1 MRPTA
6 GSGPIRRACASA
18 SDLAQALL
26 GRPRVLL
33 LDEPT
38 TGLDPALR
46 QTFYEILNELRDDG
60 ATVLI
65 SSHALNELED
75 RAEHVLIMNRGLL
88 VAQGTLSELR
98 SISQLPIRVSLDFAP
113 GATVPA
119 AWMNGASVATPR
131 GRILLVPDEARKMDV
146 LRAAAGDPNVTN
158 IEIAAPT
165 LDELYA
171 HFLNTSGE
179 RRVRTIVIIAVK
191 EIQEGLRNR
200 WVLATTLLLAA
211 LALSLTFL
219 GSAPTGNV
227 GAGALDVVVVSLSS
241 LTIFLLPLIAL
252 LISHDA
258 VVGEMERG
266 TMTLLLSYPV
276 GRGQVIL
283 GKFCGHVL
291 ILAFATV
298 IGYGAAAAALAI
310 TGASVLAASWYAF
323 ASMLG
328 TSIMLGAVFVAVG
341 YLISSL
347 VRDRGTAAG
356 ISVGVWLL
364 MVLVFDM
371 ALLGVL
377 VVDQGKIVSAPVL
390 EALLFLNPTDLYR
403 MTNLTGFNVS
413 QFSGMAGLAGTATTS
428 VGALLMGLTAW
439 VVAPLGLAAA
449 FFARR
454 EL

>member
-1 MRPTA
+1 M
-6 GSGPIRRACASA
+6 
-18 SDLAQALL
+18 
-26 GRPRVLL
+26 
-33 LDEPT
+33 
-38 TGLDPALR
+38 
-46 QTFYEILNELRDDG
+46 
-60 ATVLI
+60 
-65 SSHALNELED
+65 
-75 RAEHVLIMNRGLL
+75 
-88 VAQGTLSELR
+88 
-98 SISQLPIRVSLDFAP
+98 
-113 GATVPA
+113 
-119 AWMNGASVATPR
+119 
-131 GRILLVPDEARKMDV
+131 
-146 LRAAAGDPNVTN
+146 
-158 IEIAAPT
+158 
-165 LDELYA
+165 
-171 HFLNTSGE
+171 
-179 RRVRTIVIIAVK
+179 RTIVIIAVK

-266 TMTLLLSYPV
+266 TMILLLSYPV

-328 TSIMLGAVFVAVG
+328 TSIMLGAVFVAIG

-356 ISVGVWLL
+356 IVGR
-364 MVLVFDM
+364 D
-371 ALLGVL
+371 
-377 VVDQGKIVSAPVL
+377 
-390 EALLFLNPTDLYR
+390 
-403 MTNLTGFNVS
+403 
-413 QFSGMAGLAGTATTS
+413 
-428 VGALLMGLTAW
+428 
-439 VVAPLGLAAA
+439 LAADGA
-449 FFARR
+449 GVRHGAARR
-454 EL
+454 AGGRSGKDRHGARARSAACFSIRRICTG